1 MPESLKWS
9 LTGGIAVLCLGA
21 AYLMAAR
28 GPAMLLDLGG
38 ALAGCF

>member
-1 MPESLKWS
+1 MPEGLKWS
-9 LTGGIAVLCLGA
+9 LIGGIAVVCLGA

-38 ALAGCF
+38 ALSGCF

>member
-1 MPESLKWS
+1 MPASLKWS
-9 LTGGIAVLCLGA
+9 LIGGVAALCIGA

>member
-1 MPESLKWS
+1 VTESFKWALIGS
-9 LTGGIAVLCLGA
+9 VAVLCAGA
-21 AYLMAAR
+21 AYLMIAR

>member
-9 LTGGIAVLCLGA
+9 LIGGIAVLCLGA
-21 AYLMAAR
+21 AYLMAVR